1 MVLLEDRAV
10 YIRKGGEGGMWRE
23 LATVHDLT
31 KGGFIRKTLLS
42 LADSIGLARVL
53 GGLYVGVG
61 LDIGALAVITVFSHL
76 LFDI

>member
-1 MVLLEDRAV
+1 
-10 YIRKGGEGGMWRE
+10 MWGE

-31 KGGFIRKTLLS
+31 TGGFIRKVLLF
-42 LADSIGLARVL
+42 LADSVGLARVL
-53 GGLYVGVG
+53 GGLYVGIG